1 VAREARAAAR
11 VSGDGDGEAADDGG
25 GGGGA
30 KKPLP
35 RELRNLVLPDREWNV
50 PGGGGGGD
58 DGGGGSGGGGGGGD
72 GGGAQGAKSAAVHAS
87 QAESKPSSA
96 SGARNLLCS
105 KGCGRSFGWPPAR
118 ASHEKLCKGAPGGA
132 GGGGGGGSAG
142 GAGSAERDRAAAPT
156 EEERL
161 SAGGAGAA
169 SKDGRGTPLVEEDDM
184 PIDILN

>member
-1 VAREARAAAR
+1 M
-11 VSGDGDGEAADDGG
+11 
-25 GGGGA
+25 
-30 KKPLP
+30 
-35 RELRNLVLPDREWNV
+35 
-50 PGGGGGGD
+50 
-58 DGGGGSGGGGGGGD
+58 
-72 GGGAQGAKSAAVHAS
+72 S

-118 ASHEKLCKGAPGGA
+118 ASHEKLCKGAPAGGGGA
-132 GGGGGGGSAG
+132 GGAGGGGSAG

-161 SAGGAGAA
+161 SAGAAGVA
-169 SKDGRGTPLVEEDDM
+169 SKDGRGTPLVEDDM